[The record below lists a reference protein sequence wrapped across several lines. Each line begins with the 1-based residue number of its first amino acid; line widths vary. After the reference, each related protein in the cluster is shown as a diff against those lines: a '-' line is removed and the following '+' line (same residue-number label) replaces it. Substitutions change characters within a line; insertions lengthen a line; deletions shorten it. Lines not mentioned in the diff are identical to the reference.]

1 LAVRVCYRTFFIRNG
16 ADHQVAAATFRCQ
29 KRVSNPA
36 KLRQTIS
43 ALRCKGNHKM
53 QVRDVMSSPAITVTP
68 QTGIQAVARLM
79 RENQISGVPVVDAA
93 GALVGIVTE
102 LDLIA
107 RNAPL
112 RQPSYLTFLSAMI
125 PLNPSEYR
133 QYKEQALQALASNAG
148 ELMGHDDLEA
158 ATVSPNTDMDEV
170 MRRMLNPKL
179 TLLPVVEHGRV
190 VGVITRTDV
199 VRLIEKLELELLRRN
214 QG

>member
-1 LAVRVCYRTFFIRNG
+1 
-16 ADHQVAAATFRCQ
+16 
-29 KRVSNPA
+29 
-36 KLRQTIS
+36 
-43 ALRCKGNHKM
+43 M
-53 QVRDVMSSPAITVTP
+53 QVRDVMSSPAITVTS
-68 QTGIQAVARLM
+68 QTGIQEVARLM
-79 RENQISGVPVVDAA
+79 RENQISGVPVVNAA

-158 ATVSPNTDMDEV
+158 ATVSPDTDMDEV

-179 TLLPVVEHGRV
+179 TLLPVVQDGRV

>member
-1 LAVRVCYRTFFIRNG
+1 
-16 ADHQVAAATFRCQ
+16 
-29 KRVSNPA
+29 
-36 KLRQTIS
+36 
-43 ALRCKGNHKM
+43 M

-68 QTGIQAVARLM
+68 QTGIQEVARLM
-79 RENQISGVPVVDAA
+79 RENQISGVPVVNAA

-158 ATVSPNTDMDEV
+158 ATVSPDTDMDEV

-179 TLLPVVEHGRV
+179 TLLPVVQDGRV

>member
-1 LAVRVCYRTFFIRNG
+1 
-16 ADHQVAAATFRCQ
+16 
-29 KRVSNPA
+29 
-36 KLRQTIS
+36 
-43 ALRCKGNHKM
+43 M

-68 QTGIQAVARLM
+68 QTGIQEVARLM
-79 RENQISGVPVVDAA
+79 RENQISGVPVVDAT

-158 ATVSPNTDMDEV
+158 ATVSPDTDIDEV

-179 TLLPVVEHGRV
+179 TLLPVAQNGRV

-199 VRLIEKLELELLRRN
+199 VRMIEKLELELLRRN
-214 QG
+214 QE